1 MKQLTRE
8 QALSKKDRAV
18 QFLRDIVGDDAKA
31 DEFDDMD
38 VEDYAAHKHFEIIN
52 PRRDAMPGGNGGN
65 DPRSKTELLDTIDD
79 LEQQVDDLQAA
90 LDAVY
95 DIVRP
100 EDGEDDGGDDDDDDD
115 DDGQ

>member
-1 MKQLTRE
+1 VKQLTRE

-18 QFLRDIVGDDAKA
+18 HFLCEIVGGDAKA

-38 VEDYAAHKHFEIIN
+38 VEDYAAHKHFQIVN
-52 PRRDAMPGGNGGN
+52 PRRNAMPGGNGGN
-65 DPRSKTELLDTIDD
+65 DPRSKAELLDTIDD
-79 LEQQVDDLQAA
+79 LEQQVNDLQAA

-100 EDGEDDGGDDDDDDD
+100 EDGEDDVGDDD
-115 DDGQ
+115 GR